1 MLEKAGF
8 FITLEGGEGAGKSA
22 AIAEL
27 VSNFSTN
34 FSDVPVLR
42 TFEPGSSSIG
52 EQIRKILLYSDSPV
66 SPQTEA
72 LLFAAERAQHM
83 HELVLPHLGE
93 GGVVISDRFV
103 DSSIAYQGVG
113 RGLDPMRI
121 LKLSEFATQERM
133 PDLTVLLDIDP
144 EIGLLRKHNQ
154 RELNSMEDEPIDFH
168 RRVREAF
175 LDIARESYR
184 HVIVDASL
192 SIEEVNREVWKAVRS
207 RFRNER

>member
-1 MLEKAGF
+1 MLEKTGF

-27 VSNFSTN
+27 VSNFSAN

-52 EQIRKILLYSDSPV
+52 EQIRKILLYSDNPV

-113 RGLDPMRI
+113 RGLDPIRI

-175 LDIARESYR
+175 LDIARESHR
-184 HVIVDASL
+184 HVVVDASL
-192 SIEEVNREVWKAVRS
+192 SIEEVNREVWEAVRS